1 MISFRL
7 EGPGYDRRGQV
18 LLPEDTAVLG
28 ASGSHA
34 LVTLVIESSDPAVL
48 VHKAHWERTVEL
60 ARANERILD
69 RLDEVGPP
77 RWWRRRT
84 RQVTDE

>member
-1 MISFRL
+1 VISFRL

-28 ASGSHA
+28 SSGSHA
-34 LVTLVIESSDPAVL
+34 LVTLVIESGDPAVL
-48 VHKAHWERTVEL
+48 IHKAHWERMSEL
-60 ARANERILD
+60 AAANERILT
-69 RLDEVGPP
+69 RMDELSTR

-84 RQVTDE
+84 RQATDE